1 MLWGGEG
8 GCNWVRGWELGEERW
23 PGGSNYPLPGDT
35 QSVRAGI
42 PKPPRSQPPLV
53 KHDIGGRSVSFT
65 TEQWHLCRTLWQKND
80 QVQTLPRKDIVP
92 NKFHVLMEDF
102 HNMTSITL
110 LHCSTLP
117 EDWHLLV
124 SGQSRTLPRR
134 LSLSC
139 QQAGVCNGWD
149 HLLLK
154 VLEHI
159 KENRDH
165 LKLVVYLTTST
176 LCFSCSWQPQP
187 LHPRKF
193 QKRPNCQ
200 VRVTTSGVQ
209 RSQGEVPTSR
219 AVSFPSGR

>member
-1 MLWGGEG
+1 MLWGEG

-53 KHDIGGRSVSFT
+53 KHDIGSRSVSFT
-65 TEQWHLCRTLWQKND
+65 AEQWYLCRTLWQKND
-80 QVQTLPRKDIVP
+80 QIQTLPRKEIVP
-92 NKFHVLMEDF
+92 NKFHVLMGDF
-102 HNMTSITL
+102 HKMTSITL

-117 EDWHLLV
+117 EDWHLLF

-149 HLLLK
+149 HLFLK
-154 VLEHI
+154 VLDHI
-159 KENRDH
+159 KKQGPSQTRRILDN
-165 LKLVVYLTTST
+165 LNLVFFMFLTTST
-176 LCFSCSWQPQP
+176 SPPKKIS
-187 LHPRKF
+187 KAS
-193 QKRPNCQ
+193 NCQ

>member
-1 MLWGGEG
+1 
-8 GCNWVRGWELGEERW
+8 
-23 PGGSNYPLPGDT
+23 
-35 QSVRAGI
+35 
-42 PKPPRSQPPLV
+42 
-53 KHDIGGRSVSFT
+53 
-65 TEQWHLCRTLWQKND
+65 
-80 QVQTLPRKDIVP
+80 
-92 NKFHVLMEDF
+92 
-102 HNMTSITL
+102 MTSITL

-154 VLEHI
+154 VLDHI
-159 KENRDH
+159 KKIMND

-187 LHPRKF
+187 LQPRKF
-193 QKRPNCQ
+193 QKDQ
-200 VRVTTSGVQ
+200 IVRCALQ
-209 RSQGEVPTSR
+209 R
-219 AVSFPSGR
+219 AVCSGHKAKFRHRGQCLSHQAGNQLIAGKHNLRAVTGKATKRQALDGDTAQHRGLISY